1 MSCVISLQN
10 VVEKEAWATLATS
23 RNASEATQDENSSTH
38 IILQNQEEHPLTV
51 LPQDVVITEDESN
64 NSRLMEDRILQL
76 EQQLKSVMEE
86 LAKQHPPRF
95 TRTNSSSSFR
105 RRRSTNNLFKQLTTS
120 MACTDEDDDDDDDE
134 GRDPFH
140 LSPRKVIVKPK
151 AHPHRRSFTTG
162 DCNQQQQTFLFA
174 ASSASTENSSTEGE
188 TANKSATITSSS
200 PDHPTVLVTTPTP
213 KRKNVKK
220 KNPTST
226 LPMDEMTM
234 PLLGHDPSTNEDD
247 PISPPPP
254 VEYRCFSDAQVEELR
269 KRSNSIANSSDYS
282 DSSSTRKQS
291 RRPIIVVPSDEKQ
304 TASIWDS
311 ITNNTNNLHLSPLV
325 DTTTTAREGQQQ
337 QLAWELQQQQ
347 LLRQRRNKKLLEQ
360 TATNTIGFTSNN
372 NNNNKTEVLTAH
384 QYSPQL
390 PKATGTSNSKPVGID
405 TTTPS
410 PQQQTCNA
418 TPASSLT
425 PTTTTTAPTLNTVL
439 AYVKLELL
447 GEKEEGSP
455 EKDCDK
461 YMEEF
466 LRVPSRLERVQGL
479 GMLICTDCFLNIL
492 ILLPLKLAWSLI
504 CLVAHYYFTFQQQKR
519 NQRAISPKYLVF
531 SRRHLYTILQSFI
544 VFSTY
549 AVLSQISVGMVYHW
563 IRGQTMMKLYLL
575 VAIVEVFDR
584 LMCGFGQDALDSL
597 FWNTT
602 RRPHA
607 HPRLI
612 VSLVVVFVYAL
623 LHSLVLFLHIT
634 TVNVAMNSAD
644 HALLSLLI
652 GGNFAE
658 IKGTVFKKHSKKN
671 LFQITMSDICERFKL
686 LLFLFLIMMLNLF
699 QGRDNEHLYKWLEM
713 GALVLASEM
722 LCDWIKH
729 SFITRLNFIRSDVY
743 EDYSL
748 ILAGD
753 VTGIGHEGVNLDN
766 THAVVKRLGLAQI
779 PILCVTMR
787 YLREA
792 LRYFYLNHNNIR
804 QNGHWKNMTQVYLLI
819 FAALLFIKVLL
830 GMILAVFAS
839 RTVCVI
845 GNRQQV
851 NNSDTGIPN
860 NMGGLSLTAKAE
872 PAEKHKRKVV

>member
-1 MSCVISLQN
+1 
-10 VVEKEAWATLATS
+10 
-23 RNASEATQDENSSTH
+23 
-38 IILQNQEEHPLTV
+38 
-51 LPQDVVITEDESN
+51 
-64 NSRLMEDRILQL
+64 
-76 EQQLKSVMEE
+76 
-86 LAKQHPPRF
+86 
-95 TRTNSSSSFR
+95 
-105 RRRSTNNLFKQLTTS
+105 
-120 MACTDEDDDDDDDE
+120 
-134 GRDPFH
+134 
-140 LSPRKVIVKPK
+140 
-151 AHPHRRSFTTG
+151 
-162 DCNQQQQTFLFA
+162 
-174 ASSASTENSSTEGE
+174 
-188 TANKSATITSSS
+188 
-200 PDHPTVLVTTPTP
+200 
-213 KRKNVKK
+213 
-220 KNPTST
+220 
-226 LPMDEMTM
+226 
-234 PLLGHDPSTNEDD
+234 
-247 PISPPPP
+247 
-254 VEYRCFSDAQVEELR
+254 
-269 KRSNSIANSSDYS
+269 
-282 DSSSTRKQS
+282 
-291 RRPIIVVPSDEKQ
+291 
-304 TASIWDS
+304 
-311 ITNNTNNLHLSPLV
+311 
-325 DTTTTAREGQQQ
+325 
-337 QLAWELQQQQ
+337 
-347 LLRQRRNKKLLEQ
+347 
-360 TATNTIGFTSNN
+360 
-372 NNNNKTEVLTAH
+372 
-384 QYSPQL
+384 
-390 PKATGTSNSKPVGID
+390 
-405 TTTPS
+405 
-410 PQQQTCNA
+410 
-418 TPASSLT
+418 
-425 PTTTTTAPTLNTVL
+425 
-439 AYVKLELL
+439 
-447 GEKEEGSP
+447 
-455 EKDCDK
+455 
-461 YMEEF
+461 
-466 LRVPSRLERVQGL
+466 
-479 GMLICTDCFLNIL
+479 
-492 ILLPLKLAWSLI
+492 
-504 CLVAHYYFTFQQQKR
+504 
-519 NQRAISPKYLVF
+519 
-531 SRRHLYTILQSFI
+531 
-544 VFSTY
+544 
-549 AVLSQISVGMVYHW
+549 MVYHW